1 MKNLPEN
8 EWMKMLEGQLRNYS
22 EQPDEAVWDAIAQ
35 SVQPQRDAAVWK
47 WLEYSGSVA
56 AALLTIFLMVNEGER
71 SEVVSDVTNIAE
83 IKTAAEQTEEVKE
96 QSEKSF
102 SANSSKS
109 GFDAQQNEQVY
120 ATQKN
125 KRQRLLKDVLL
136 SDNGASS
143 TSSASLVSPIEKSD
157 NSYAAKFEKSN
168 ITLDTLPI
176 HHQEAIKTDTVVAPI
191 KIKDEEKETAKEEKE
206 KDRDKRKPKRKP
218 LTLYAQLKPSL
229 SYYAVQPF
237 GSDEVVI
244 SGFSSSAVLSSDRF
258 GFAGEVGLQRKLTKK
273 FDYILGLSFYKQN
286 QTLRYQTVNN
296 ASHQVVNSSTDPFTY
311 ITIPQH
317 SEHVVRYD
325 MTNVGL
331 TAGLLYELKK
341 SGLVHR
347 IGLSG
352 TYQQGFH
359 KAKETS
365 TYINKASRYGFYNV
379 LYRIEYPIR
388 GKLTL
393 YAQPTFTRSFYIE
406 EKLADPFSLK
416 LSRAGIGIGV
426 LIDF

>member
-8 EWMKMLEGQLRNYS
+8 EWMKMLEGQLRNYN

-56 AALLTIFLMVNEGER
+56 TVLLAIFLMVNEGEN
-71 SEVVSDVTNIAE
+71 SGIVSNLTNLTK
-83 IKTAAEQTEEVKE
+83 IKTDPEQTEEVKT

-102 SANSSKS
+102 SVNNSKP
-109 GFDAQQNEQVY
+109 GFGEQQNKQLY

-125 KRQRLLKDVLL
+125 KRQVSLKDVLL
-136 SDNGASS
+136 NENGVLS
-143 TSSASLVSPIEKSD
+143 TSRASLTTSIEKSD
-157 NSYAAKFEKSN
+157 NSYAAKFEKS
-168 ITLDTLPI
+168 TVVLDTLPT
-176 HHQEAIKTDTVVAPI
+176 HHQEVIKTDTVVAPI
-191 KIKDEEKETAKEEKE
+191 KIKDEEKGKTKEEKE
-206 KDRDKRKPKRKP
+206 KDKDKRKSRRKP
-218 LTLYAQLKPSL
+218 FTLYAQLKPSL

-237 GSDEVVI
+237 GRDEVVI
-244 SGFSSSAVLSSDRF
+244 SSFTSPKVLSIDRF
-258 GFAGEVGLQRKLTKK
+258 AIANEVGLQRKLTKK
-273 FDYILGLSFYKQN
+273 FDYILGLGIYKQN
-286 QTLRYQTVNN
+286 QTLQYQTVDN
-296 ASHQVVNSSTDPFTY
+296 ANHQVVNSSTDPFSY

-317 SEHVVRYD
+317 SDHVVRYD
-325 MTNVGL
+325 MTNVGF
-331 TAGLLYELKK
+331 TAGLLYELKR

-365 TYINKASRYGFYNV
+365 TYVNAVSRYGFYNV

-393 YAQPTFTRSFYIE
+393 YAQPTFTRSFYVE
-406 EKLADPFSLK
+406 EKLAEPFSLK